1 MIYCRCSGS
10 YFYYITSCFGASS
23 AVFLSCA
30 VVALFLAKNSN
41 YLLTSRKIS
50 AILLLQRSGRLC
62 ECRFLYDVD
71 TPLIMCFHR
80 PSKTLILPVT
90 SGSLPFA
97 AAVFYP
103 PYGSRFL
110 FLTRCELCDIL
121 IIALSSQLSVG
132 RGTSEPKRSGT
143 SHKTSNGNGG
153 RTENPRI

>member
-1 MIYCRCSGS
+1 MIYYRRSGS
-10 YFYYITSCFGASS
+10 YFYYTSCYGASS
-23 AVFLSCA
+23 AVFLSFA

-97 AAVFYP
+97 AVVFYP

-110 FLTRCELCDIL
+110 FLTKSAQYDIL
-121 IIALSSQLSVG
+121 LIGFKLSQIHSLIF
-132 RGTSEPKRSGT
+132 TSSSKGDPVFRVVLL
-143 SHKTSNGNGG
+143 
-153 RTENPRI
+153 P